1 MASFSQYHF
10 FVRPVVAATAI
21 VPTNIAGIIDSK
33 KITKEDERERMYEE
47 LIHSPGI
54 RYAVAVISAKR
65 IDEVNILQATLE
77 GMRMAVAGVM
87 NIDSEIQVEKGK
99 VSNVASA
106 ERNDS
111 SYVVTSGSPKN
122 KKPMKYTMLLSTE
135 IKSQKKCPANASP
148 SSRGMVASI
157 LLVPHQFSLKSREID
172 LCMNMIICIQSII
185 WVNIKV
191 SIMEC
196 LFC

>member
-21 VPTNIAGIIDSK
+21 VPTNIASIIDSK
-33 KITKEDERERMYEE
+33 KITKEDERKRMYEE

-87 NIDSEIQVEKGK
+87 NIDSEISRLRKEKLVMWHLRREMIPPMSLPVE
-99 VSNVASA
+99 AQ
-106 ERNDS
+106 RI
-111 SYVVTSGSPKN
+111 KN
-122 KKPMKYTMLLSTE
+122 
-135 IKSQKKCPANASP
+135 Q
-148 SSRGMVASI
+148 
-157 LLVPHQFSLKSREID
+157 
-172 LCMNMIICIQSII
+172 
-185 WVNIKV
+185 
-191 SIMEC
+191 
-196 LFC
+196 